1 MAAMRRARLKAGKDA
16 PAGHYH
22 CLSRVVDRRFILEEA
37 EKEHFVALMRECE
50 AFCEVQVLTYCVMS
64 NHFHILT
71 EVPKRPEVLP
81 TAEDVL
87 SKLRKLTGHQNVGA
101 VEQQF
106 EMYRRAKDAAGE
118 AEYLATFHARMWDV
132 SAFMKLLKQR
142 FTQWYN
148 GRTGRKGTLWE
159 DRFKSVLV
167 EGSGETLKAMAAYI
181 DLNPVRA
188 GLVKDPK
195 DYRWSG
201 YGTAMAGKRRAKEGL
216 RRLVG
221 EDWGSLSGA
230 MAEYR
235 VLLYNEGTEARESV
249 GEDGK
254 KVRGALKHEEVL
266 QVLRAKGRLGLGSYL
281 RCRVR
286 YFCDG
291 AVLGSREFVEGVFR
305 KNRRWFGERRKA
317 GARRMRGLAGLEL
330 FTVRDLRVNVFG

>member
-1 MAAMRRARLKAGKDA
+1 MRRARLKAGKDA

-37 EKEHFVALMRECE
+37 EKEHFLALMRECE

-64 NHFHILT
+64 NLFHILA
-71 EVPKRPEVLP
+71 EVPKRPEALP
-81 TAEDVL
+81 TAEEVVA
-87 SKLRKLTGHQNVGA
+87 KLRKLTGHQNVGA

-106 EMYRRAKDAAGE
+106 QMYRRAKDAEGE
-118 AEYLATFHARMWDV
+118 AEYLGSFHDRMWDV

-167 EGSGETLKAMAAYI
+167 AGAGEALE
-181 DLNPVRA
+181 
-188 GLVKDPK
+188 
-195 DYRWSG
+195 
-201 YGTAMAGKRRAKEGL
+201 AMAGKRRAKEGL
-216 RRLVG
+216 GRVLSGRRREEGLR
-221 EDWGSLSGA
+221 GSLA
-230 MAEYR
+230 AYR
-235 VLLYNEGTEARESV
+235 VVLYNEGSERRESV
-249 GEDGK
+249 REDGGL
-254 KVRGALKHEEVL
+254 VRGALRHEEVL
-266 QVLRAKGRLGLGSYL
+266 EVLKAKGRLGLGDYV

-291 AVLGSREFVEGVFR
+291 AVLGSRGFVEEVFR
-305 KNRRWFGERRKA
+305 KNRGWFGEKRKA
-317 GARRMRGLAGLEL
+317 GARRMQGLAGLEL

>member
-1 MAAMRRARLKAGKDA
+1 MRRARLKAAQDA
-16 PAGHYH
+16 PAGYYH

-106 EMYRRAKDAAGE
+106 EMYRRAKDAEGE
-118 AEYLATFHARMWDV
+118 AEYLRSFHDRMWDV

-167 EGSGETLKAMAAYI
+167 EGSGETLKAMA
-181 DLNPVRA
+181 
-188 GLVKDPK
+188 
-195 DYRWSG
+195 
-201 YGTAMAGKRRAKEGL
+201 
-216 RRLVG
+216 
-221 EDWGSLSGA
+221 
-230 MAEYR
+230 EYR
-235 VLLYNEGTEARESV
+235 VLLYHEGREARESV

-317 GARRMRGLAGLEL
+317 GARRMRELAGLEL